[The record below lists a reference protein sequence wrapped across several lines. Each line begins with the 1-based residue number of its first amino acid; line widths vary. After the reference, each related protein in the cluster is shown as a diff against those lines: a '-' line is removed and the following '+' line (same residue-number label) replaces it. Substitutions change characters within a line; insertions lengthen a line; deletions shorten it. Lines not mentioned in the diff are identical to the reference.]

1 MINRYNIKCIYNSGE
16 TYSISIPAQSHQKAL
31 LDVRDMFPHC
41 EIISVSREA
50 SELRK
55 EIRNA

>member
-1 MINRYNIKCIYNSGE
+1 MINRYNIKCIDKSGE

-31 LDVRDMFPHC
+31 LDVRDLFPHC

-50 SELRK
+50 SEIRK